1 MREDGTYYEKGKD
14 TAFEGWMKQVAANGS
29 VQSLEMIQGGMKNGA
44 SLTWHQNGTRSME
57 GEFKNN
63 QSDGAWAGWHQNG
76 EKAGVRNYAEGVLH
90 GEFSQTWPNG
100 QSMMEGNYKG
110 GNQDGEWVQWHENGQ
125 QQSEIL
131 YEDGKILGASYW
143 NSNGDPVAS
152 RPDGSPAGPLR

>member
-1 MREDGTYYEKGKD
+1 MAAALYVR
-14 TAFEGWMKQVAANGS
+14 FEEHTGRS
-29 VQSLEMIQGGMKNGA
+29 VEADEHGMNVPDQLKTFP
-44 SLTWHQNGTRSME
+44 SRWPRPQRLPSME

>member
-1 MREDGTYYEKGKD
+1 
-14 TAFEGWMKQVAANGS
+14 
-29 VQSLEMIQGGMKNGA
+29 
-44 SLTWHQNGTRSME
+44 
-57 GEFKNN
+57 
-63 QSDGAWAGWHQNG
+63 
-76 EKAGVRNYAEGVLH
+76 
-90 GEFSQTWPNG
+90 
-100 QSMMEGNYKG
+100 MMEGNYKG